1 MSAIN
6 REELLAVFQDYLQC
20 SKQEPDSEYNDGV
33 IEAFESAIAE
43 LDAMPSLDAQC
54 RNMRLIDADVLERYI
69 QTEWE
74 NNRLCNEAWITFR
87 EVLKACPTINTMQ
100 WISSKE
106 MLPDRDQ
113 VSGMPEEERI
123 ENDNT

>member
-1 MSAIN
+1 
-6 REELLAVFQDYLQC
+6 
-20 SKQEPDSEYNDGV
+20 
-33 IEAFESAIAE
+33 
-43 LDAMPSLDAQC
+43 
-54 RNMRLIDADVLERYI
+54 MRLIDADVLERYI

-87 EVLKACPTINTMQ
+87 EMLKACPTISTMR

-106 MLPDRDQ
+106 MLPDRDMAVVGVRKRPPD
-113 VSGMPEEERI
+113 VSEDVWDAWVCTYDDRYGWLDIDTDRVIEGISHWLPLSNMPEEERI